1 MACTDLAWRS
11 HKTTNISWLF
21 ENHSVK
27 RASIIRP
34 KIKSL
39 LPSILLVHDTLVH
52 FHLIK
57 AFTNFLLDFP
67 TVQNF
72 YIILI
77 EIFRKT
83 MQYYEICF
91 LQKWISQSANVLYR
105 ETRLHLNLNLYWI
118 SFPNFQLGNRQTEK
132 MYQELWK
139 KADEP
144 M

>member
-1 MACTDLAWRS
+1 
-11 HKTTNISWLF
+11 
-21 ENHSVK
+21 
-27 RASIIRP
+27 
-34 KIKSL
+34 
-39 LPSILLVHDTLVH
+39 
-52 FHLIK
+52 
-57 AFTNFLLDFP
+57 
-67 TVQNF
+67 
-72 YIILI
+72 
-77 EIFRKT
+77 

-105 ETRLHLNLNLYWI
+105 ETRLRLNLNLYWI